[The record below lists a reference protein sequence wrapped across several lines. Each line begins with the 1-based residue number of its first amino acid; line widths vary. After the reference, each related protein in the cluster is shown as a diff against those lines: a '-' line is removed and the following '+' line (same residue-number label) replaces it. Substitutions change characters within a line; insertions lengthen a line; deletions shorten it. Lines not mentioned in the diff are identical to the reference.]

1 MANVEI
7 MITRN
12 NNRNN
17 GGRQN
22 DNRHNGS
29 LLIMG
34 LVETDNFL
42 ED

>member
-7 MITRN
+7 MITETTTVIMA
-12 NNRNN
+12 
-17 GGRQN
+17 
-22 DNRHNGS
+22 DVKMIIAIMV

-34 LVETDNFL
+34 IVETDNFL